1 VLVRPLPRLTRAT
14 VTTRAGLER
23 ELAAVRQQAY
33 ASECEEAI
41 IGEAS
46 IAAPIFDRRNEA
58 TGAIGV
64 AGAVER
70 LFAKREP
77 RPDLVVQVREAAR
90 AITRDLG
97 GARF

>member
-1 VLVRPLPRLTRAT
+1 VLARPLPPLTQATLVTRASLQ
-14 VTTRAGLER
+14 RALED
-23 ELAAVRQQAY
+23 VRKHAY
-33 ASECEEAI
+33 ASEREEAI

-46 IAAPIFDRRNEA
+46 IAAPIFDRRNEP

-64 AGAVER
+64 AGPVER
-70 LFAKREP
+70 LYEKGAV
-77 RPDLVVQVREAAR
+77 RPDLIVQVREAAR

>member
-1 VLVRPLPRLTRAT
+1 MLARPLPPLTRAT
-14 VTTRAGLER
+14 LTTRAALER
-23 ELAAVRQQAY
+23 ALDAVRKQAY
-33 ASECEEAI
+33 AVEREEAI

-46 IAAPIFDRRNEA
+46 IAAPIFDRRNDA

-70 LFAKREP
+70 LYTKREP
-77 RPDLVVQVREAAR
+77 RPDLVVHVREAAR

>member
-1 VLVRPLPRLTRAT
+1 MRKH
-14 VTTRAGLER
+14 
-23 ELAAVRQQAY
+23 AY
-33 ASECEEAI
+33 ASEREEAI

-46 IAAPIFDRRNEA
+46 IAAPIFDRRNEP

-64 AGAVER
+64 GGPRRAPVR
-70 LFAKREP
+70 QRREP
-77 RPDLVVQVREAAR
+77 RPELIVQVREAAR

>member
-1 VLVRPLPRLTRAT
+1 M
-14 VTTRAGLER
+14 ER
-23 ELAAVRQQAY
+23 
-33 ASECEEAI
+33 EEAI

-58 TGAIGV
+58 TGAIGI

-70 LFAKREP
+70 LFVKREP